1 MGWRLSGLG
10 VGGGGINFHL
20 KHSEAIKIQ
29 LVLCNGG
36 GVGGVHFKPTFII
49 GPV

>member
-1 MGWRLSGLG
+1 MGWGLSGLG
-10 VGGGGINFHL
+10 VEGGINFHL
-20 KHSEAIKIQ
+20 KHSEGIKIQ